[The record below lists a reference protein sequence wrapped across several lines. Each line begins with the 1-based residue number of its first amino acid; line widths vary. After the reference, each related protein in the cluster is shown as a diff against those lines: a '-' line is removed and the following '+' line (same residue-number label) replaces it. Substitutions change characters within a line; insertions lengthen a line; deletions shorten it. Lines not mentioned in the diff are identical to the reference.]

1 MGKKSLEVLLV
12 KLYSIVDRDFMGE
25 KEAFLFYVSGR
36 IHIYEVMQEIRRRK
50 YVSL

>member
-25 KEAFLFYVSGR
+25 KESIFIL
-36 IHIYEVMQEIRRRK
+36 RK
-50 YVSL
+50 WKDSYL